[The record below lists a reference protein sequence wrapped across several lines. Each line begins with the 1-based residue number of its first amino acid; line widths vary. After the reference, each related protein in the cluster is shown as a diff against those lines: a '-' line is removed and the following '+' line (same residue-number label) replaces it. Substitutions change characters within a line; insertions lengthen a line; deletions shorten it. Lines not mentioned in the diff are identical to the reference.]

1 MSDARRRFLR
11 NAVTSYGQTALLGLS
26 ALLLTPYLFRA
37 LGTGGFGTWSVMFT
51 LTVVFS
57 VVEVGFAA
65 GPTKF
70 IAEHRAR
77 EHRAQVESAL
87 GAAVTIMGA
96 LGLLALAVS
105 AVIAVFLTDLAAT
118 GEQDAFRAGMLIL
131 GVAYLLRFPLAA
143 YGAVLTGYQRY
154 DLFNLGQAVLVLG
167 SALGAVAAVEAG
179 AGVLGVAIAFGAA
192 CVASGLCY
200 AGLARR
206 LDPELRLV
214 PRRTDRAAR
223 RRLLAFSSFTLLADS
238 MVLVGARLDTVV
250 IAAIRSA
257 ASAAPFA
264 AALKLNSAVQSLTL
278 PVINLMLPMVS
289 ELEARGQ
296 RELVTRRLVIATR
309 VALQATIPVAI
320 ALAFFSADIV
330 DFWLGSDAPG
340 VTDSIVTVLAL
351 QSLMLSAVPAQKV
364 LIGIGRAR
372 AVGIISTVE
381 GLANLTISLV
391 LVFEFGAIGAALGT
405 MISSYLIG
413 PANFP
418 LACRAIEHPVKRFL
432 KTSVLP
438 AIVSSLPS
446 IAAMLAVWLALSPGV
461 GRLALGV
468 VLGVGVAAAVALLQ
482 IGPTRAASEL
492 RSELRRE
499 REESELPT
507 SQVAAHDPA

>member
-1 MSDARRRFLR
+1 MSNARRRFLR

-26 ALLLTPYLFRA
+26 ALLLTPYLFRT

-51 LTVVFS
+51 LTAVFS
-57 VVEVGFAA
+57 VLEVGVAM

-77 EHRAQVESAL
+77 EDRAQLESTL
-87 GAAVTIMGA
+87 GASVTIMGA

-105 AVIAVFLTDLAAT
+105 AVVAVFLTDLAAS
-118 GEQDAFRAGMLIL
+118 GEHGAFRAGMLVL
-131 GVAYLLRFPLAA
+131 GVAYLLRFPLVA

-154 DLFNLGQAVLVLG
+154 DLLNLSQAVLVLG
-167 SALGAVAAVEAG
+167 SALGSVAAVEAG
-179 AGVLGVAIAFGAA
+179 AGVLGVAIAYGAA
-192 CVASGLCY
+192 YVASGLCY
-200 AGLARR
+200 VGLARR
-206 LDPELRLV
+206 LDPELRLF
-214 PRRTDRAAR
+214 PRRADRAAR
-223 RRLLAFSSFTLLADS
+223 RRLLSFSSFTLLADT
-238 MVLVGARLDTVV
+238 MVMVGARLDTVV

-278 PVINLMLPMVS
+278 PVMNLMLPMVS
-289 ELEARGQ
+289 ELEARRQ
-296 RELVTRRLVIATR
+296 RELVVRRLVIATR
-309 VALQATIPVAI
+309 VALQVTIPVAL
-320 ALAFFSADIV
+320 AVAFFSADIV
-330 DFWLGSDAPG
+330 NLWLGSDAPG
-340 VTDSIVTVLAL
+340 VTDSIITVLAL

-381 GLANLTISLV
+381 GLANLAISLV

-418 LACRAIEHPVKRFL
+418 LACRATEYPVMRFL
-432 KTSVLP
+432 KASVLP

-446 IAAMLAVWLALSPGV
+446 IAAMLVVWLGLSPGV
-461 GRLALGV
+461 GRLALGS
-468 VLGVGVAAAVALLQ
+468 VLGVGIAATVALMQ
-482 IGPTRAASEL
+482 VGPRRAASEL
-492 RSELRRE
+492 RAELRRGREPE
-499 REESELPT
+499 RPT
-507 SQVAAHDPA
+507 AQVVAQDPA